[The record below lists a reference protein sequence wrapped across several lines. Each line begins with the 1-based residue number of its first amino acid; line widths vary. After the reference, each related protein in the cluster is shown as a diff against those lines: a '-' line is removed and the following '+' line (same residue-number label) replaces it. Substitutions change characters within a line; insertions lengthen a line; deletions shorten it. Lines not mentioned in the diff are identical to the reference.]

1 MTNPSTELTSPPAPV
16 SSKTPLWED
25 FIDIFHSP
33 SEVFARR
40 QNQGFF
46 VPMLILTL
54 LLGGLNLAFSGVLSP
69 VRDAEFSRAMAAQ
82 LKAHPEIT
90 QDQQETGRKVGDV
103 IAKVGAFVLVPIAIL
118 VVGLFVWI
126 VGKLVEA
133 SEPISAA
140 FIIATYSFVPHI
152 VESVLNGVQGLLM
165 DSASLTSAASISLS
179 GARFLNPD
187 TTSPLMMAIAG
198 HFDVFVIWMVVL
210 IVIGLS
216 VIGKIPRSRAA
227 IAGVVLWVLGL
238 LPAILR
244 AVRS

>member
-1 MTNPSTELTSPPAPV
+1 MTSPAPAAT
-16 SSKTPLWED
+16 KTPIWED

-40 QNQGFF
+40 QNQGVL

-54 LLGGLNLAFSGVLSP
+54 ILGGLNLAFSGVLSP

-82 LKAHPEIT
+82 MKAHPEYT
-90 QDQQETGRKVGDV
+90 QDQLETGRKIGEVV
-103 IAKVGAFVLVPIAIL
+103 AKVGAFVLVPIAIL
-118 VVGLFVWI
+118 VVGLFVWL

-133 SEPISAA
+133 KEPISGALV
-140 FIIATYSFVPHI
+140 IATYAFVPHI
-152 VESVLNGVQGLLM
+152 LESVLNGVQGLLM
-165 DSASLTSAASISLS
+165 DPASLTGAASLSLSAA
-179 GARFLNPD
+179 RFMNPE
-187 TTSPLMMAIAG
+187 TTSPVMMAIAG
-198 HFDVFVIWMVVL
+198 HFDVFVIWLVVL

-227 IAGVVLWVLGL
+227 IAGGVLWVIGL
-238 LPAILR
+238 LPALLR